1 MHFAYAKAA
10 VGASSKSR
18 AGRSFPI
25 AGPPRHQI
33 LQLQRMIGNQ
43 GVLRLMALHGVRVS
57 HPNDGHELEADSMA
71 SRIMSMRED
80 EIGGDAPPSTERIR
94 GDRPQGQEDP
104 SDRVD
109 RFGSRVS
116 PAIVS
121 APGPGIRAGLERLE
135 GAGQPLAPS
144 ERSFFEPRFGASFGA
159 VRIHTGGEADYL
171 ARSIDARAFTFNRHI
186 VFRTGRVPAGES
198 RGPELASP

>member
-159 VRIHTGGEADYL
+159 VRFTPEARRITWRARL
-171 ARSIDARAFTFNRHI
+171 MPGPSRSIATSFSGRGS
-186 VFRTGRVPAGES
+186 TGRRVTRAG
-198 RGPELASP
+198 AC